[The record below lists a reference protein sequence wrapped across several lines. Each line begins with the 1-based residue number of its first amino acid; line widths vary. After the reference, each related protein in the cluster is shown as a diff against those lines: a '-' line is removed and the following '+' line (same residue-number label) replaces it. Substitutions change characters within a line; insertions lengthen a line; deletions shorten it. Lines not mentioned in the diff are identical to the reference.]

1 MTATL
6 INSASATAPHFAA
19 KPVARRADKPHNVPA
34 LTAQDEPEVLAF
46 LARRPLH
53 TVFMSGLIKDNGL
66 VSELNRGT
74 FYAHRDRN
82 KKLDGV
88 ALIGH
93 ATLAE
98 AESEDALNAFAHIA
112 PACAKTRII
121 LGEHDKIS
129 RVWDAFIAAGHTAR
143 SIAREHLLE
152 QRLPVRHFDR
162 VTDLRPATLADI
174 VPVMEAHAAVALG
187 ETGSNPMHTDPLG
200 FRLRTARRIEQGRVW
215 VWIKDDRLIFKA
227 DVVSDT
233 PEVAYVEGV
242 YVAPEERGKDYG
254 SRCMMQMG
262 LRLLAR
268 SVSVSLLVNEQN
280 EAALR
285 LYYKAGFQLRS
296 LYDTIFIQRAT

>member
-1 MTATL
+1 
-6 INSASATAPHFAA
+6 
-19 KPVARRADKPHNVPA
+19 
-34 LTAQDEPEVLAF
+34 
-46 LARRPLH
+46 
-53 TVFMSGLIKDNGL
+53 
-66 VSELNRGT
+66 
-74 FYAHRDRN
+74 
-82 KKLDGV
+82 
-88 ALIGH
+88 
-93 ATLAE
+93 
-98 AESEDALNAFAHIA
+98 
-112 PACAKTRII
+112 
-121 LGEHDKIS
+121 
-129 RVWDAFIAAGHTAR
+129 
-143 SIAREHLLE
+143 
-152 QRLPVRHFDR
+152 
-162 VTDLRPATLADI
+162 LRPATLADI
-174 VPVMEAHAAVALG
+174 VPVMEVHAAVAFG
-187 ETGSNPMHTDPLG
+187 ETGTNPMHADPLG

>member
-6 INSASATAPHFAA
+6 IASALAPNIAA
-19 KPVARRADKPHNVPA
+19 MGGAHNSINVLA
-34 LTAQDEPEVLAF
+34 LKAQDEPEVLAF
-46 LARRPLH
+46 LAHRPLH
-53 TVFMSGLIKDNGL
+53 TVFMCGMIKDNGL

-74 FYAHRDRN
+74 FCAHRDHAG
-82 KKLDGV
+82 KLDGV

-93 ATLAE
+93 ATLTE
-98 AESEDALNAFAHIA
+98 AHSEDALNAFAQA
-112 PACAKTRII
+112 ASVCSKTRLI

-129 RVWDAFIAAGHTAR
+129 RLWDAFTVAGHTAR

-152 QRLPVRHFDR
+152 QSLPVRHFDR
-162 VTDLRPATLADI
+162 ITDLRPATLADI
-174 VPVMEAHAAVALG
+174 VLVMEAHAAVAFD
-187 ETGSNPMHTDPLG
+187 ESGSNPMDTDPLG

-242 YVAPEERGKDYG
+242 YVAPGERGKDYG
-254 SRCMMQMG
+254 TRCMMQMG

-268 SVSVSLLVNEQN
+268 SVSVSLLVNEKN

-285 LYYKAGFQLRS
+285 LYYKAGFRLRS
-296 LYDTIFIQRAT
+296 LYDTIFIQRAEAK

>member
-6 INSASATAPHFAA
+6 INSASASAPNFAA
-19 KPVARRADKPHNVPA
+19 VGRAHDSLNVPT
-34 LTAQDEPEVLAF
+34 LKAQDEPEVLAF

-53 TVFMSGLIKDNGL
+53 TVFMCGLIKDNGL

-74 FYAHRDRN
+74 FYAHRDRAG
-82 KKLDGV
+82 KLDGV

-98 AESEDALNAFAHIA
+98 AHSEDALNAFAQSA
-112 PACAKTRII
+112 PACTKTRLI

-129 RVWDAFIAAGHTAR
+129 RVWDAFTAAGHTAR

-162 VTDLRPATLADI
+162 VTDLRPATLTDI
-174 VPVMEAHAAVALG
+174 VPVMEAHAAVAFDESG
-187 ETGSNPMHTDPLG
+187 TNPMHTDPLG

-296 LYDTIFIQRAT
+296 LYDTIFIHRAEAK